1 MADFTA
7 PSGPPPPRVPEGWKA
22 VWNDQYK
29 EWFFVNLY
37 TKKSSWDKPTSPAYP
52 EKDAP
57 PSGPPPSY
65 SGGPGTNVSDNKRGF
80 ESNNPYNAG
89 GGGGSESD
97 AQLAARL
104 QAEEDA
110 RARANSRSPGASQ
123 DYYSTGQY
131 GGGSPAPGELPP
143 RPTDRGSKGFLGKL
157 LGKGSSPQPGYAQQQ
172 GYGGG
177 GGGGYQQQ
185 QGYGG
190 QGYGAY
196 PQQQGYGGGYPP
208 QQGYGGYS
216 SGPGY
221 GGYPPPQQYA
231 QQAPPKRHG
240 LGAGGGAALGLGGG
254 LLGGMLLGDA
264 MDGGDG
270 GGDGGGGD
278 DGGGGGDD
286 GGGGGDF

>member
-65 SGGPGTNVSDNKRGF
+65 SGGPGANVSDNKRGF

-89 GGGGSESD
+89 GAGGSESD

-177 GGGGYQQQ
+177 GGGYQQQ

-216 SGPGY
+216 PGPGY

-231 QQAPPKRHG
+231 QQAPAKRHG

-264 MDGGDG
+264 RDGGDG